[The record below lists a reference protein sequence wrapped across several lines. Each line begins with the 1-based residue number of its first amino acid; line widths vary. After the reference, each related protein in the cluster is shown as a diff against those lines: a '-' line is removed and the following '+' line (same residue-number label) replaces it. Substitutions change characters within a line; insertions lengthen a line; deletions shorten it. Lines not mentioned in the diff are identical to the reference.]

1 MDLFKVQGLPSSTA
15 RSRTRQER
23 HWIAETDTDAAAT
36 TDTWGIAR
44 LPKRQPACFRASVSE
59 KEPTV
64 ERWTE
69 GTARL
74 VNATGG
80 SACGWWVG
88 CMDLWIDAGTRGFLS
103 GTQG

>member
-23 HWIAETDTDAAAT
+23 HWIAETDTDAA

-44 LPKRQPACFRASVSE
+44 LPKRQPACFRALVSE